1 MSVASAFGDEMEDDV
16 LNAPPV
22 STQRARSTSDVDLF
36 ASLPLGSKPRASRS
50 RVSSS
55 STPKHGQSGSAQ
67 ASRAM
72 QDHQAALEHMSHDR
86 PRRSRASSIDLTRE
100 MLTPSGGRK
109 VLNTNSA
116 GADEEA
122 RRLGLDPSFRG
133 GKMTFGPDQLG
144 LNTHLGSLAP
154 PSMGD
159 TVASASKQALG
170 VSRSAQRSGS
180 PASPS
185 GAGAATSPSDSM
197 PVFAVSSASFAATS
211 TADSRASVSASTSV
225 AAAAADVL
233 ASRFLAPASG
243 GRPRND
249 SVADCEL
256 DSALLEMSGAGVE
269 ALHLDGELVTEP
281 PPPSSVSDSPAVGA
295 GVALSSAPITP
306 LQSACTPP
314 PIMHSSMGS
323 GVPSADALA
332 AGLAN
337 ASAERRAR
345 AGTPS
350 SAHSGVER
358 SSTPSSVAAGNSVG
372 VGAGGVGAAQ
382 HGSDAAGGGALQT
395 AASGAADVAAGGTG
409 TADSDT
415 APAAA
420 RMSSGTEED
429 ASESEA
435 SAGGNRNRGFSHS
448 SLADLVLLMPMGADE
463 GTGTS
468 NTLYTPGLGTAAD
481 REELQALLA
490 AVREAGGR
498 LFHGESSEEDSDSE
512 TDDETADED
521 GALFV
526 DSDNDAGDLALLGGA
541 RGLMVDDEDE
551 ESDAP
556 PVAAFLVLDEPGTGA
571 EARRTSF
578 EGVSTAAARYEAGE
592 AAMSLESM
600 QPGDSNSGAG
610 GVPSGHPSSEA
621 AGPGGSHQGAGADR
635 EAARSGSAPR
645 RRGRSFS
652 VASVD
657 STAVLPHT
665 PHGGAAAD
673 GGTFTASGDYSSTGG
688 VAVRGG
694 WGAALHGASHGEQ
707 RRHSS
712 APAGGASSGG
722 GAFGGLGSPITV
734 PLTASS
740 GLPEQMT
747 PSQRSSSHGGSYMR
761 SARPLPTPARR
772 GKKHLG
778 PGRDP
783 TVDTATHF
791 TIDLGFRVGLRLVSS
806 GRYVPTFAT
815 LPAIAT
821 GILTNVVD
829 APLADPRSV
838 YEIPEDRAL
847 RLSVTQLQRQ
857 LHTAQYGG
865 SSARSRAI
873 VWRGAYTLVQRKE
886 RIANWYYARRR
897 RVWDRERQIKYDH
910 RQKLANNRLRI
921 KGRFV
926 KAADILRDPELM
938 AAAVEQGVDM
948 AAMTKEAIGQMGT
961 AAAAAAAAAMS
972 DSVPAAG
979 IVRDCI
985 MAVMRANAAMQ
996 ARGAG
1001 FAPSSQPSS
1010 TFASPAAS
1018 HSVHFAPPASNDSVD
1033 DASVA
1038 STPTLGGRKRARRP
1052 SVISLDDSSSVDGGS
1067 SSGPP
1072 SSTKQPRTGG
1082 TRLRL
1087 NAPTA
1092 AETSSAAAAGTS
1104 NMTPRTAALK
1114 SAMRRAVA
1122 KAVADTTSTL
1132 RARLANNGLLGKKPP
1147 AAE

>member
-1 MSVASAFGDEMEDDV
+1 MSVASAFGDEVEDDV
-16 LNAPPV
+16 FTVPSSNA
-22 STQRARSTSDVDLF
+22 QRARSTSDVDLF

-50 RVSSS
+50 RVSASNTPRHGPSS
-55 STPKHGQSGSAQ
+55 SSH
-67 ASRAM
+67 ASSAM
-72 QDHQAALEHMSHDR
+72 QAHQAALEHMSHDR
-86 PRRSRASSIDLTRE
+86 SRRSRASSIDLTRE

-122 RRLGLDPSFRG
+122 RKLGLDPSFRG
-133 GKMTFGPDQLG
+133 GKLGFGQDQLG
-144 LNTHLGSLAP
+144 LNSHLGFLAA

-170 VSRSAQRSGS
+170 VSRAAAQRAGS
-180 PASPS
+180 PGSPVGIGAS
-185 GAGAATSPSDSM
+185 TSPSDNV
-197 PVFAVSSASFAATS
+197 PAFAVSSALNTS
-211 TADSRASVSASTSV
+211 TSSSEARLSVSASTAV

-233 ASRFLAPASG
+233 ASRFLAPATA

-249 SVADCEL
+249 SVAEPEL
-256 DSALLEMSGAGVE
+256 DRALLEMSGAGVE

-281 PPPSSVSDSPAVGA
+281 PPPPSVSDSPAVGA
-295 GVALSSAPITP
+295 GLSLSSSAPITP
-306 LQSACTPP
+306 LHTACTPP
-314 PIMHSSMGS
+314 PVIHADIMTGA
-323 GVPSADALA
+323 PSARALA
-332 AGLAN
+332 AGLAS

-345 AGTPS
+345 EGTPN
-350 SAHSGVER
+350 SAHSAQER
-358 SSTPSSVAAGNSVG
+358 SSTPASVTAAAVAN
-372 VGAGGVGAAQ
+372 AGGVGAADPS
-382 HGSDAAGGGALQT
+382 GLPAAGV
-395 AASGAADVAAGGTG
+395 SG
-409 TADSDT
+409 
-415 APAAA
+415 PAAPPDDGSEVVLRPA
-420 RMSSGTEED
+420 EPPSRAGTEE

-435 SAGGNRNRGFSHS
+435 SAGGNRDRGFSHS
-448 SLADLVLLMPMGADE
+448 SLADLVLLMPIAADD
-463 GTGTS
+463 GPGTS

-490 AVREAGGR
+490 AVRAAGGR
-498 LFHGESSEEDSDSE
+498 LFHGESSEEDSDSD
-512 TDDETADED
+512 TDDDTADED
-521 GALFV
+521 NALFV

-541 RGLMVDDEDE
+541 RGLMVDDDDD

-556 PVAAFLVLDEPGTGA
+556 PVAAFLVLDEPGAAA
-571 EARRTSF
+571 EARKSF
-578 EGVSTAAARYEAGE
+578 EGAAAALQYQEGDAS
-592 AAMSLESM
+592 MSLQEQGSLSS
-600 QPGDSNSGAG
+600 QSGAVADAGGVRAGDGAG
-610 GVPSGHPSSEA
+610 GGV
-621 AGPGGSHQGAGADR
+621 
-635 EAARSGSAPR
+635 ARSGEGGGRSGSSSR
-645 RRGRSFS
+645 RRGRTFS

-665 PHGGAAAD
+665 PHGGTAVAD
-673 GGTFTASGDYSSTGG
+673 GGTSTGSGDYATQGA
-688 VAVRGG
+688 VAMQGG
-694 WGAALHGASHGEQ
+694 WGMALHDARHGDQ
-707 RRHSS
+707 RGH
-712 APAGGASSGG
+712 GGAQVSGG
-722 GAFGGLGSPITV
+722 GHVASGGSFSGLGSPVTV

-747 PSQRSSSHGGSYMR
+747 PSQRNSTSGTYMR
-761 SARPLPTPARR
+761 APRPLPTPAKR
-772 GKKHLG
+772 GTKHFG

-791 TIDLGFRVGLRLVSS
+791 TIDFGFRVGLRLVSS

-948 AAMTKEAIGQMGT
+948 AAMTKEAIGQMGLP
-961 AAAAAAAAAMS
+961 AAAAAAAAMS

-979 IVRDCI
+979 IVRDCL
-985 MAVMRANAAMQ
+985 MAVMQ
-996 ARGAG
+996 AGHQGPQLATL
-1001 FAPSSQPSS
+1001 APISTFSPSS
-1010 TFASPAAS
+1010 TPAP
-1018 HSVHFAPPASNDSVD
+1018 SVHFAHPTSHESVD

-1038 STPTLGGRKRARRP
+1038 STPTLGGRKRPRGP
-1052 SVISLDDSSSVDGGS
+1052 SSVISLDDSSSVDGAS

-1072 SSTKQPRTGG
+1072 SSGKQARGGG

-1092 AETSSAAAAGTS
+1092 AETAAAAAGTS

-1114 SAMRRAVA
+1114 SAMRRVVA
-1122 KAVADTTSTL
+1122 KAVAATTSTL
-1132 RARLANNGLLGKKPP
+1132 RARLANTGLLAKK
-1147 AAE
+1147 AAQLDKP